1 MFFYFVPVD
10 TRLLALFLNVGI
22 TLVLLKL
29 IESVESF
36 LFRPIE
42 EIGDLFLK
50 NIVID
55 VRVPAPLLD
64 FF

>member
-55 VRVPAPLLD
+55 VRVPAPHLD